1 MSKFFFKGRVDARQD
16 YRSYGNKTK
25 PEANPGSEHNPI
37 ELWVANAARE
47 QEIKALLD
55 QHEVFAVVHVD
66 ATKEENIQQLDAVLA
81 TPKTV
86 VLEKTPNRNDPCLCG
101 SGKKYKKCCG

>member
-47 QEIKALLD
+47 QEIKALLIGQRKQKLLSD
-55 QHEVFAVVHVD
+55 LENNMYERAVK
-66 ATKEENIQQLDAVLA
+66 AKEITRFD
-81 TPKTV
+81 
-86 VLEKTPNRNDPCLCG
+86 
-101 SGKKYKKCCG
+101 